1 MSKKTFTIFGAMLL
15 IFGISIIG
23 CKKDSEDPLPPDS
36 GTKDVYVSD
45 VSQSTNWNYW
55 VVGKGGDQM
64 YVKLADTKP
73 TEVYHKASTGHPG
86 YALFIDN
93 NGFPDKVVMQDHI
106 FLFGNFA
113 GQNMDIS
120 VVYPNGEVE
129 IMREIQVATD
139 WNTLV
144 VPTVK
149 STEDWGSL
157 ILWAGKV
164 VSGISSGIATANSI
178 PAGGMGL
185 VTQSIGNGGAMTTY
199 ISNFNATEHTVH
211 ALSQETVSY
220 LGASLGCTD
229 LSCVLTHATTGTAV
243 STASANHIMT
253 KEDEVRLAESLLF
266 TGFGDIQITLTWDT
280 ETDIDLWCTD
290 PDGFKI
296 NYSQPNSPSGG
307 ELDFD
312 DTDGY
317 GPENIYWPEGG
328 APAGSYFVQVHY
340 YDESGPTTNYTVLI
354 QAFGQTN
361 QYQGSLEAND
371 VVDIAT
377 FTSTKSGFIFNPIQK
392 VSEMELPFLPKK

>member
-1 MSKKTFTIFGAMLL
+1 MNKKTFTIFGAMLL
-15 IFGISIIG
+15 IFGISIVG
-23 CKKDSEDPLPPDS
+23 CDKDSEDPPAPDA

-55 VVGKGGDQM
+55 VVGKSGEQM
-64 YVKLADTKP
+64 YMKLADTKP
-73 TEVYHKASTGHPG
+73 TEVYHKASAGHPG

-93 NGFPDKVVMQDHI
+93 NGFPDKVVMEDHI

-113 GQNMDIS
+113 AQKMDIS
-120 VVYPNGEVE
+120 VVYPDGNVE

-149 STEDWGSL
+149 STEDWGTL
-157 ILWAGKV
+157 VLWAGKV

-185 VTQSIGNGGAMTTY
+185 NTLSIGSGGAMTTY
-199 ISNFNATEHTVH
+199 MSSFNATQHTVH
-211 ALSQETVSY
+211 TLSQETISY

-229 LSCVLTHATTGTAV
+229 LGCVITHATTGTAV
-243 STASANHIMT
+243 TTASASHIMT

-296 NYSQPNSPSGG
+296 YYSAPNSPSGG

-317 GPENIYWPEGG
+317 GPENIYWPEAG

-340 YDESGPTTNYTVLI
+340 YDSEGPTTNYTVLI

-377 FTSTKSGFIFNPIQK
+377 FTSTKSGFIFTPIQK